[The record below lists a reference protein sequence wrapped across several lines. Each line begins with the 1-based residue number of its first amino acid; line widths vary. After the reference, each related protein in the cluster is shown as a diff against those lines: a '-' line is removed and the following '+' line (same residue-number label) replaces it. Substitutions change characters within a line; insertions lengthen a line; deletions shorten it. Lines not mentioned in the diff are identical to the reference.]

1 MITKHCKKLKY
12 RRRIV
17 LVTNGN
23 GSMDASDMDEITKKL
38 KDDDIQLIVLY
49 DCVLYYLDVSLIVE
63 GVLISTIRNTASKK
77 KTRIQSR

>member
-49 DCVLYYLDVSLIVE
+49 DCLFNYLDVALTV
-63 GVLISTIRNTASKK
+63 
-77 KTRIQSR
+77 